1 MRPLPAYSYHN
12 DPTVPAFA
20 DDHPIIVFDGECIFC
35 SGWVNVVLR
44 HDRQGRYRFIPAQ
57 SPLGEALYR
66 HYGLNNRD
74 YETNILIEDGTA
86 FFKSGGSLR
95 MAAGLGFPWTLVN
108 ILRVIPRALRDPLY
122 ELVAR
127 NRYRIAGRRKSCFV
141 PTPDHRGRFLASA
154 SRIRAC

>member
-1 MRPLPAYSYHN
+1 MHELPAYSYRN
-12 DPTVPAFA
+12 DTTVPAFA

-35 SGWVNVVLR
+35 SGWVNFVLR

-66 HYGLNNRD
+66 HYGLNSRD

-86 FFKSGGSLR
+86 FFKSEGSLR
-95 MAAGLGFPWTLVN
+95 IAAGLGFPWTLTG
-108 ILRVIPRALRDPLY
+108 IFRLIPRAMRDPLY

-127 NRYRIAGRRKSCFV
+127 NRYRIAGRRKACFV
-141 PTPDHRGRFLASA
+141 PTPEHRSRFLA
-154 SRIRAC
+154 